1 MDFEYIYNAVK
12 SIVGPVY
19 LVGGSVR
26 DMIMKKEPKDY
37 DFCTPLSPD
46 EIEQAIKTA
55 GKRAYNIG
63 KRFGTVGM
71 TIEGQMIE
79 ITTFRTE
86 QYTPGSRKPQVQF
99 VQDITADLS
108 RRDFRI
114 NAIAYIDG
122 KYIDPFGGKLDIL
135 ERSIKCVG
143 EPKARFKEDPL
154 RMLRAARFAY
164 QLEFSLDN
172 FLENTTGKMSH
183 KILEVSRERWVMEMD
198 KLLMTAHPETG
209 LDFLARTHLL
219 HFMFPELSLQVDY
232 DQNSPFHSLDLWE
245 HTKHVVLYSQQDI
258 NIRWAALLH
267 DVGKPFVRGEK
278 PDRSNYIKHDLLGAE
293 IVDKYAS
300 YLKWSN
306 ERREKVKDLVLNH
319 LLTSSP
325 LYEPDKKAH

>member
-1 MDFEYIYNAVK
+1 MLTIYDKVK
-12 SIVGPVY
+12 TIIDPVY

-26 DMIMKKEPKDY
+26 DVIMNKEPKDY
-37 DFCTPLSPD
+37 DFCTPLNPD
-46 EIEQAIKTA
+46 EIEQAIQKA
-55 GKRAYNIG
+55 GKRAYNVG
-63 KRFGTVGM
+63 KRFGTLGM
-71 TIEGQMIE
+71 TIDGQMIE

-86 QYTPGSRKPQVQF
+86 QYIPGSRKPQVQF

-114 NAIAYIDG
+114 NAIAYRDG

-154 RMLRAARFAY
+154 RMLRAARFAS
-164 QLEFSLDN
+164 QLEFSVDN
-172 FLENTTGKMSH
+172 FLENTVGKMAH
-183 KILEVSRERWVMEMD
+183 KILEVSKERWVMEMD
-198 KLLMTAHPETG
+198 KLLMTVHPEIG
-209 LDFLARTHLL
+209 LEFLAKTKLL
-219 HFMFPELSLQVDY
+219 HFMFPELSLQIGY
-232 DQNSPFHSLDLWE
+232 NQNSPFHSFELWE
-245 HTKHVVLYSQQDI
+245 HTKMVVSYAIQDI
-258 NIRWAALLH
+258 NLRWAALLH

-278 PDRSNYIKHDLLGAE
+278 PDRSNYIKHDLLSAE

-306 ERREKVKDLVLNH
+306 ERKTKVKELVLNH
-319 LLTSSP
+319 LLYNSP